1 MTLYIYIYIY
11 SIICYIVY
19 LQKPNTNHQV
29 VTEAVCARAF
39 TKGHKASLDTNT
51 DSKIPGNAT
60 QVDDPV
66 VSC

>member
-1 MTLYIYIYIY
+1 ML
-11 SIICYIVY
+11 Y

-29 VTEAVCARAF
+29 VTEAVFARAF

-51 DSKIPGNAT
+51 DSKTPGNAT
-60 QVDDPV
+60 QVDDSV